1 MVKNDRFFFLIF
13 TANGKIY
20 CRKFSY
26 LFCGKIKEQEV
37 HNYFCHSQ
45 PYLFIYLTICT
56 YLLK

>member
-1 MVKNDRFFFLIF
+1 MTDFFFLIF

-20 CRKFSY
+20 CRKFAY